1 MAYSHICGG
10 GGCYNNVVCI
20 IIDDLCMM
28 VALLMMCTR
37 LGYITT
43 LMHLCLNFVDVGAVV
58 HRGQCVVVFDDAC
71 WCAFCFNMQSIST
84 IDSCDAT
91 LLQPVLLS
99 LIQRH

>member
-1 MAYSHICGG
+1 MHTA
-10 GGCYNNVVCI
+10 VC
-20 IIDDLCMM
+20 
-28 VALLMMCTR
+28 
-37 LGYITT
+37 YITT

-84 IDSCDAT
+84 IDSYDAT
-91 LLQPVLLS
+91 LLQQPVLLS